1 MKLQGGINFRDMGGY
16 ITEDGRKVKSKF
28 FYRSGSLSK
37 LTNEDLTHLQALSIS
52 HILDYRD
59 THESE
64 RDQDLLWQGVTYEC
78 CPANPP
84 SHAMTAAMGD
94 WFTKERLE
102 SLPVDY
108 MESLYQALPFANS
121 AYRRMFETMD
131 SLQDGGMLQHCA
143 VGKDR
148 TGVGSALLLSSLGV
162 KKETVLE
169 DYLKT
174 EAGLAPFKMK
184 IMERVEKILS
194 AKAMARFE
202 YMMSANVNFL
212 NAAFDEIHKRYGT
225 LGKFLEIEYAVTPVV
240 RERWKAKY
248 TE

>member
-16 ITEDGRKVKSKF
+16 QTKEGRKVKPKF
-28 FYRSGSLSK
+28 FFRSGSLSK
-37 LTNEDLTHLQALSIS
+37 LTQEDLAQLQALSIS
-52 HILDYRD
+52 HVLDYRD
-59 THESE
+59 THESQK
-64 RDQDLLWQGVTYEC
+64 DQDLLWHGVNYEC

-102 SLPVDY
+102 SLPADY
-108 MESLYQALPFANS
+108 MESLYQALPFGNS
-121 AYRRMFETMD
+121 AYRRMFQKMD
-131 SLQDGGMLQHCA
+131 SLDRGGLLQHCA

-174 EAGLAPFKMK
+174 EAGLLPFKMQ
-184 IMERVEKILS
+184 IIERVEKFLS
-194 AKAMARFE
+194 PKAMTRFE
-202 YMMSANVNFL
+202 YMMSANENFL
-212 NAAFDEIHKRYGT
+212 NAAFDEINKRYGN
-225 LGKFLEIEYAVTPVV
+225 LEKFLETEYAITPEV
-240 RERWKAKY
+240 RERWQHKF